1 MQNLTLDNV
10 QQLVGGTLI
19 DSTGDRVGKI
29 EDIYLDRDT
38 RQPEWALVNTGMFG
52 SKQTFVPLATATTTG
67 GDTLQVTFEKARIKD
82 APRVDADG
90 ELSESDER
98 TLYDYYGLNYGDSQS
113 DTTMAEGGQATAGT
127 GTAGRT
133 DTEGTAGRDTSG
145 PTTDDAMTR
154 SEERMRVQKVRRPSE
169 LVRLRKYIT
178 TQNVTESVPVQRED
192 VRIERE
198 PITDAN
204 VDRAMSGP
212 ELSEEEHEVTLTQET
227 AVADT
232 EVVPVERVRVDKT
245 VTTDQEEVSAELREE
260 HIEVERGEGK
270 GKGETIA

>member
-10 QQLVGGTLI
+10 QQMVGGTLI
-19 DSTGDRVGKI
+19 DGTGDRVGKI

-38 RQPEWALVNTGMFG
+38 QQPEWALIHTGMFG
-52 SKQTFVPLATATTTG
+52 GKQTFVPLANASTTG
-67 GDTLQVTFEKARIKD
+67 GDTLQVTFDKAQIKD

-90 ELSESDER
+90 ELSESEER
-98 TLYDYYGLNYGDSQS
+98 TLYEYYGLNYGDSQS
-113 DTTMAEGGQATAGT
+113 DSTLAEGGQTGQATGNVTDEAGT
-127 GTAGRT
+127 V
-133 DTEGTAGRDTSG
+133 GRDTSG
-145 PTTDDAMTR
+145 PTTDNAMTR

-178 TQNVTESVPVQRED
+178 TQGVTETVPVQRED

-198 PITDAN
+198 AITDAN
-204 VDRAMSGP
+204 AGKAMSGP

-245 VTTDQEEVSAELREE
+245 VTTEEEQVSAELREE
-260 HIEVERGEGK
+260 HIEVQRGE